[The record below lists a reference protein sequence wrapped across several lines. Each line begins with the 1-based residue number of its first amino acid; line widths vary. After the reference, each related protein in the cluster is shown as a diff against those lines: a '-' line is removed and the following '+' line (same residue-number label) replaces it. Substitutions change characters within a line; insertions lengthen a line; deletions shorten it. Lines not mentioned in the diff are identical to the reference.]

1 MDLDQLTTFLEV
13 AKLGNFSRAGEK
25 VYRSQS
31 AVSAQ
36 IRQLEQDYGTKLLD
50 RSGKKVRLTPAGEV
64 LFEYGTRLLAL
75 RDESMRAV
83 VDQDKTPRGILA
95 LGANE
100 ATCLYVLPGAF
111 QKYRRRY
118 PDVQI
123 SIYRNFSRKI
133 LERIQDGMIDVGIV
147 TLPVK
152 SPRVVVK
159 RIFRDRLMLTPGP
172 SSVDPRVYRALA
184 TPLVGHLDPWFKVC
198 MDETQVLLRQI
209 FQTENRLTMPLSAS
223 GSGGIEASVLN
234 VLEDGD
240 EAIVAVNGVFSDRMY
255 EIASRATT
263 KVIKVEAPYGLPVD
277 AEDVRRAGK
286 GKKIKMI
293 GLAHGETSSGV
304 VTKID
309 AYRKVADELGALLVV
324 DTVASLAAVPLH
336 VDRERVD
343 ICFSGSQKAISAPP
357 GMSPI
362 TVSPAAEEV
371 FRRRKTKV
379 QSWYFD
385 LTTAMNYWGKERL
398 YHHTPPISLIY
409 ALREAMRIVV
419 EEGLEARWE
428 RHRVNQLAL
437 IAGVEAMG
445 LGLLVKNP
453 ADRLP
458 TVTAVM
464 IPNGIDDVK
473 VRNQLLEEFNI
484 EIAGGFGPVKG
495 KIWRVGLMGYCSQ
508 KPFVLLFLS
517 AMEKVLQDQGYRA
530 PAGAGVAAA
539 IQSYSHVETAASVSR

>member
-1 MDLDQLTTFLEV
+1 MTQMV
-13 AKLGNFSRAGEK
+13 GELNPP
-25 VYRSQS
+25 Y
-31 AVSAQ
+31 
-36 IRQLEQDYGTKLLD
+36 
-50 RSGKKVRLTPAGEV
+50 
-64 LFEYGTRLLAL
+64 
-75 RDESMRAV
+75 
-83 VDQDKTPRGILA
+83 
-95 LGANE
+95 
-100 ATCLYVLPGAF
+100 
-111 QKYRRRY
+111 
-118 PDVQI
+118 
-123 SIYRNFSRKI
+123 
-133 LERIQDGMIDVGIV
+133 
-147 TLPVK
+147 
-152 SPRVVVK
+152 
-159 RIFRDRLMLTPGP
+159 RLMLTPGP
-172 SSVDPRVYRALA
+172 SSVDSRVYRALSA
-184 TPLVGHLDPWFKVC
+184 PLVGHLDPWFKLC
-198 MDETQVLLRQI
+198 MDETQLLLRQI
-209 FQTENRLTMPLSAS
+209 FQTGNRLTMPLSAS

-234 VLEDGD
+234 TLEEGD
-240 EAIVAVNGVFSDRMY
+240 EAIVAVNGTFSDRMF
-255 EIASRATT
+255 EIASRATA
-263 KVIKVEAPYGLPVD
+263 KVTKVEAPYGLPVD
-277 AEDVRRAGK
+277 AEDVRKAGK

-304 VTKID
+304 VTKLD

-336 VDRERVD
+336 VDRERID

-362 TVSPAAEEV
+362 TVSPAAEEI
-371 FRRRKTKV
+371 FRKRKTKV

-409 ALREAMRIVV
+409 ALREAMRMVV

-464 IPNGIDDVK
+464 IPSGIDDAK
-473 VRNQLLEEFNI
+473 VRNQLLDEFNI

-495 KIWRVGLMGYCSQ
+495 KIWRVGLMGHCSQ
-508 KPFVLLFLS
+508 KPNVLLFLS
-517 AMEKVLQDQGYRA
+517 ALEKVLQEQGHRMQ
-530 PAGAGVAAA
+530 AGAGVAAA
-539 IQSYSHVETAASVSR
+539 IQSYSHAETATAASR